1 MATIFVFKVL
11 FSFYYLFAALTVH
24 CFPIFENYNS
34 WNLDHRFDLIW
45 SEALK
50 NKSLDPIAQI
60 FLFIQRKKFWFFLP
74 KTKKINNPPKTYFL
88 ALLSTTVYEY
98 FMTIPIVIAKFT
110 R

>member
-74 KTKKINNPPKTYFL
+74 KTKKLTTPKNLLFGTVINY
-88 ALLSTTVYEY
+88 S
-98 FMTIPIVIAKFT
+98 I
-110 R
+110 